1 MAIQKKKKKK
11 QYVMTWAPHL
21 RAWQTLAKHITL
33 HAWNSY
39 LLLDFQRLKDLVVK
53 LTLDILPVLVI
64 KKVSRIRQLVLEDIS
79 NCYFFLMSNGIYFRS
94 CLLNWLNEK
103 WQFIKDMLYARGLG
117 ISQCIT
123 LHIWVGDHICQ
134 NRQTCSCFQM

>member
-1 MAIQKKKKKK
+1 M
-11 QYVMTWAPHL
+11 HD
-21 RAWQTLAKHITL
+21 KHWLYTSHYMLETVIYCL
-33 HAWNSY
+33 IS
-39 LLLDFQRLKDLVVK
+39 RGLKDFVVK

-123 LHIWVGDHICQ
+123 LHI
-134 NRQTCSCFQM
+134 